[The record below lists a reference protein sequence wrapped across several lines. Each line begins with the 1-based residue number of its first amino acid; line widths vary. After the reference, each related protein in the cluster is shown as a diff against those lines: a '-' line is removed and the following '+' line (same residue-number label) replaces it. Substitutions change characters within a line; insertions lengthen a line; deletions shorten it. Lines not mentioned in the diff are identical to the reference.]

1 MSTRDPGPFLKSE
14 FIPDKRIHRLALE
27 ALQETRLLPA
37 APSPIAVDKFC
48 DRKWGVPEDYEKLP
62 PDVMGYAAFTCN
74 GFDRIVI
81 NSMLDDDQSATGQ
94 IRIRSTTAHEIGHAV
109 LHTKLF
115 MEKILFDQE
124 QALLF
129 GAVERKT
136 VPSVEPRIVCRD
148 TGIFAEKRQSP
159 WWEIQANRFMAAL
172 LMPKP
177 LFLQVVEPT
186 FKNCDP
192 EMTSFQDRMKV
203 VMATEDVKDA
213 FHVSR
218 EMARIAVDGYVKTD
232 LPKALEGA
240 LL

>member
-14 FIPDKRIHRLALE
+14 FIPDKRIQRLALE
-27 ALQETRLLPA
+27 ALQETKLLPA
-37 APSPIAVDKFC
+37 TPKPIAVDKFC
-48 DRKWGVPEDYEKLP
+48 DRKWGVPEDYEKLA

-81 NSMLDDDQSATGQ
+81 NSLLDDDQSPTGK

-115 MEKILFDQE
+115 IEKILFDRE

-129 GAVERKT
+129 GAMERQAS
-136 VPSVEPRIVCRD
+136 PNAQPRIVCREM
-148 TGIFAEKRQSP
+148 GIFAEKRQSP
-159 WWEIQANRFMAAL
+159 WWEIQANRFMAAM

-186 FKNCDP
+186 FQTCSP
-192 EMTSFQDRMKV
+192 EMTSFQDKMKV
-203 VMATEDVKDA
+203 VMAIEDVKDA
-213 FHVSR
+213 FNVSR
-218 EMARIAVDGYVKTD
+218 EMARIAVETYLKTD
-232 LPKALEGA
+232 RAKALEGA